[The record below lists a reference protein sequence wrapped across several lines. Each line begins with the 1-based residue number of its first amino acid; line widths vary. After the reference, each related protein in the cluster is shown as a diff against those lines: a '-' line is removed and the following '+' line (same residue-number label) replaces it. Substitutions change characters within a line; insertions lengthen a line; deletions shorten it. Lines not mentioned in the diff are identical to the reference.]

1 MPLEGLP
8 QPFFW
13 TAWAAVVV
21 LAADAVRRAQWN
33 APARDHAMWAT
44 TTAMILLARQM
55 TITVSGG
62 LSLQYLGAAWL
73 ALLLGYPR
81 AVVSMVLISLV
92 DALQF
97 ERSWAAQGLSL
108 LLLGIAPAWLMWAI
122 TRLCHRHLP
131 PNLFVF
137 LLGVGFFGLFVAYA
151 IPLLA
156 AAALGAMTLATASSN
171 GLGGDA
177 VALYWSLVLPYALL
191 LAAGEAW
198 LEGMLTTLLVV
209 FAPGAVRLF
218 DEAHYL
224 PPR

>member
-8 QPFFW
+8 TTLFW
-13 TAWAAVVV
+13 IAWAAAIV
-21 LAADAVRRAQWN
+21 LTADAVRRAQWN
-33 APARDHAMWAT
+33 APLREHAMWAA
-44 TTAMILLARQM
+44 TTAMILLGRQM
-55 TITVSGG
+55 TITLPGG
-62 LSLQYLGAAWL
+62 MSLQYLGAAWL
-73 ALLLGYPR
+73 TLLLGYPR
-81 AVVSMVLISLV
+81 AVVSLVLISLV

-97 ERSWAAQGLSL
+97 ERSFAAQGLTL

-122 TRLCHRHLP
+122 AHVCKRKLP

-137 LLGVGFFGLFVAYA
+137 LLGVGFIGLFVAYA

-156 AAALGAMTLATASSN
+156 AAALGAMTLASAPPEPGAAN
-171 GLGGDA
+171 V
-177 VALYWSLVLPYALL
+177 VAMYWNLVLPYALL

-224 PPR
+224 SRR

>member
-8 QPFFW
+8 SSLFW
-13 TAWAAVVV
+13 FAWAAVIA
-21 LAADAVRRAQWN
+21 LAIDAARRAQWN
-33 APARDHAMWAT
+33 APLREHAMWAA
-44 TTAMILLARQM
+44 TTAMMLLARQM
-55 TITVSGG
+55 TIAVSGG

-97 ERSWAAQGLSL
+97 ERSWAAQGLSI
-108 LLLGIAPAWLMWAI
+108 LLLGISPAWLMWAI
-122 TRLCHRHLP
+122 TRVCRSRLP

-137 LLGVGFFGLFVAYA
+137 LLGVGFFGLFFAYA

-156 AAALGAMTLATASSN
+156 AATLGAMTLANASPA
-171 GLGGDA
+171 GGGGDA
-177 VALYWSLVLPYALL
+177 VALYWELVLPYALL

>member
-8 QPFFW
+8 QGVFW
-13 TAWAAVVV
+13 FAWAAVLV
-21 LAADAVRRAQWN
+21 LLADAVRRAQWN
-33 APARDHAMWAT
+33 APAREHAMWAV
-44 TTAMILLARQM
+44 TTAMILLGRQM
-55 TITVSGG
+55 TISIAGG

-97 ERSWAAQGLSL
+97 ERSWPAQSLSL
-108 LLLGIAPAWLMWAI
+108 LVLGIAPAWLMWAI
-122 TRLCHRHLP
+122 TRVCRTRLP

-137 LLGVGFFGLFVAYA
+137 LLGAGFFGLFVAYA
-151 IPLLA
+151 IPLLVA
-156 AAALGAMTLATASSN
+156 ASLGALTLASASPDGAGSE
-171 GLGGDA
+171 A
-177 VALYWSLVLPYALL
+177 VALYWDLVLPYALL